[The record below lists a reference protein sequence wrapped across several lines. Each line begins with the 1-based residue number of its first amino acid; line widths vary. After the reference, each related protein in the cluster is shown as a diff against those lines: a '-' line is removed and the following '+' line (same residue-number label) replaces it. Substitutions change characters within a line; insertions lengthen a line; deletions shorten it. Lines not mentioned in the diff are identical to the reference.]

1 MTSDILSPDNEAFEQ
16 LLNNLSEHLN
26 DAANIPPQA
35 LFHQL
40 ILSKAGRQQVI
51 NYLDTLSRLAH
62 KEESPIDSA
71 QLTQWMLPALNALV
85 TCDTDCFPAV
95 YRSLAATGVSD
106 ALLLTV
112 QKSMLYWS
120 GNPDCWNHLLLLL
133 NSHPAGLNPRF
144 YTFLSEQL
152 AVGDNSTY
160 WHTTRDEHTQRVL
173 MPRFIRAAAI
183 KLLFGQGAD
192 YINTCLA
199 YNDEPNRKARLQRV
213 EEEAQQ
219 LVAALEPLQ
228 QTLFE
233 IVEQEKTG
241 VVLPEHQLL
250 TDMAPVIK
258 VMFPKPDSEEEE
270 PLTVWQNERNR
281 LSLTCINVAIA
292 ILKGDEFAT
301 ELLKSDLLLSW
312 PQKNATQNLNAPA
325 VTASA
330 VIAPAVMASA
340 MQSEGSE
347 HEWVKVQA
355 LQLFEQDDSHNESG
369 SAWLS
374 HAIAFFDDRRND
386 FKTLSFEQVTSLVIE
401 QAQEYFNDCHP
412 LAHSDNP
419 EWQQALSQLDWQK
432 RAGEVFSYGSFGQD
446 IGDVIQNPTRQ
457 EKRVTIQTN
466 DFIGIT
472 YKLRDPEPFPQGRVA
487 VNNRVE
493 VFSPTGKLLRTDQWP
508 DQMIANTTNFVLY
521 RMELADSYAGY
532 WRFTS
537 WYGDQCLLQQSFHVN
552 PAVPVTN

>member
-16 LLNNLSEHLN
+16 LLNNISEHLN

-35 LFHQL
+35 FFQQL
-40 ILSKAGRQQVI
+40 ILSKPGRQQVI

-71 QLTQWMLPALNALV
+71 QLSQWLLPALNALI

-95 YRSLAATGVSD
+95 YRCLAAMSVSD
-106 ALLLTV
+106 ELLLTV

-120 GNPDCWNHLLLLL
+120 GNPDCWNHLLILL

-160 WHTTRDEHTQRVL
+160 WHTTRDEYTQRVL

-183 KLLFGQGAD
+183 KLLFGQGSD
-192 YINTCLA
+192 YINTCRA
-199 YNDEPNRKARLQRV
+199 YDDEPNRKARLQRV

-233 IVEQEKTG
+233 IVEQKTADAE
-241 VVLPEHQLL
+241 LPEHQLL

-258 VMFPKPDSEEEE
+258 VMTPKPDSEEEE
-270 PLTVWQNERNR
+270 EFTTWQNERNR
-281 LSLTCINVAIA
+281 LSLTCVNVAIA

-301 ELLKSDLLLSW
+301 ELLKNDLLLSW
-312 PQKNATQNLNAPA
+312 PQKSAAQNLNTP
-325 VTASA
+325 VETICSNQ
-330 VIAPAVMASA
+330 PE
-340 MQSEGSE
+340 Q
-347 HEWVKVQA
+347 EWVKVQA
-355 LQLFEQDDSHNESG
+355 QALFEMDESHSESG
-369 SAWLS
+369 AAWLS
-374 HAIAFFDDRRND
+374 HAIAFFDARRND
-386 FKTLSFEQVTSLVIE
+386 FKTLSFEQVTSLVLE

-412 LAHSDNP
+412 LAHSNNP
-419 EWQQALSQLDWQK
+419 EWQQALSLLDWQE
-432 RAGEVFSYGSFGQD
+432 RAGEVLSYGSFGQD
-446 IGDVIQNPTRQ
+446 VGDVIQNPTRQ

-521 RMELADSYAGY
+521 RMEQADSYAGY

-552 PAVPVTN
+552 PAEPVTN